1 MNKACKLI
9 DNNKWDE
16 AQQMIF
22 SQTMTQI
29 NQGRGLFEKFGDEN
43 KAMEKGQKI
52 SLEPGPDGKYEIVDI
67 CKYCEKHDEYFKEPS
82 VIQNHIKN
90 KCKMLTN
97 CKFCRELVEVVE
109 LKEHWLFHCKK
120 N

>member
-1 MNKACKLI
+1 
-9 DNNKWDE
+9 
-16 AQQMIF
+16 
-22 SQTMTQI
+22 MTQI

-90 KCKMLTN
+90 ERIKY
-97 CKFCRELVEVVE
+97 
-109 LKEHWLFHCKK
+109 LKGNTQNIESLLIKVINFLYFI
-120 N
+120 